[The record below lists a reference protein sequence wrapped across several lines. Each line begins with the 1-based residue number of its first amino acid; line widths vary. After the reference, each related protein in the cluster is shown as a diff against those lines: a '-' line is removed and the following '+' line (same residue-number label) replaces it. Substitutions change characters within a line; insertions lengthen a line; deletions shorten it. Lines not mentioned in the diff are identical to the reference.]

1 MDTGIG
7 PIILGILLSI
17 LGFFNMKGNLS
28 SIHRYHRKRITA
40 ENRVP
45 FGRMVGAG
53 TIICGISLV
62 VSGCLTCISEKMQLD
77 TLALIGSVVL
87 GVGLVVGLAL
97 SFYAMLKYNKG
108 IF

>member
-17 LGFFNMKGNLS
+17 LGFSNMKGNLS

-97 SFYAMLKYNKG
+97 SFYAMLQYNKG

>member
-17 LGFFNMKGNLS
+17 LGFSNMKGNIS

>member
-17 LGFFNMKGNLS
+17 LGFSNMKGNFS

-87 GVGLVVGLAL
+87 GVGLIVGLAL
-97 SFYAMLKYNKG
+97 NFYAMLKYNKG

>member
-17 LGFFNMKGNLS
+17 LGFSNMKGNLS

>member
-1 MDTGIG
+1 M
-7 PIILGILLSI
+7 IL
-17 LGFFNMKGNLS
+17 
-28 SIHRYHRKRITA
+28 A

-62 VSGCLTCISEKMQLD
+62 VSGCLTCVSEKMQLD